1 MDRIK
6 LGLTAMMCLFA
17 ILSCICWVKSATAS
31 AGVKEAKDENP
42 GTILEF
48 FDETGSIDV
57 IATAK
62 VQARWNKWAA
72 AFAAVAALA
81 QAALALVS

>member
-1 MDRIK
+1 MEKIK

-31 AGVKEAKDENP
+31 AEVKEAKDGKP
-42 GTILEF
+42 GTILVF
-48 FDETGSIDV
+48 YDEAGSIDV

-62 VQARWNKWAA
+62 VQARWNRWAA

-81 QAALALVS
+81 QAVLALVS